1 LEPNTVQVMP
11 AARGYG
17 RPLIA
22 CGDRIERLLKMTGL
36 DRHLT
41 VVRLPS
47 S

>member
-1 LEPNTVQVMP
+1 VRGFAGGFPLTV
-11 AARGYG
+11 
-17 RPLIA
+17 A

>member
-1 LEPNTVQVMP
+1 MDS
-11 AARGYG
+11 RGV
-17 RPLIA
+17 
-22 CGDRIERLLKMTGL
+22 RIERLLKMTGL